1 MTEGRIVELG
11 SREVSLRRQAINLA
25 DRTFVYGRNLD
36 TSLVLRY
43 PAGFQRSLGGRI
55 VTVIDDSEQNVLS
68 MACVRNFQLNR
79 DGRQYTGCMIGLVCS
94 APEQRRQGLATRLLE
109 AIVENARHLG
119 TDIAVLWSG
128 HRDFYRSRDWAQRSS
143 GLFGK
148 LALPHDDRAPTEGLD
163 QLSTRTVRR
172 LEKLRPADSRI
183 LPRRP
188 LPLWRTLPL
197 PADSIELCIQED
209 AYAIVGRSQ
218 DTTAYLFELGGNA
231 SIWPKLWPS
240 VVGTADNLF
249 ANATEATQS
258 AEWLMSMGAQLIPQT
273 LAFWQFLSPR
283 SAALRAATPNIPFF
297 DRL

>member
-1 MTEGRIVELG
+1 M
-11 SREVSLRRQAINLA
+11 
-25 DRTFVYGRNLD
+25 
-36 TSLVLRY
+36 
-43 PAGFQRSLGGRI
+43 
-55 VTVIDDSEQNVLS
+55 
-68 MACVRNFQLNR
+68 
-79 DGRQYTGCMIGLVCS
+79 
-94 APEQRRQGLATRLLE
+94 
-109 AIVENARHLG
+109 
-119 TDIAVLWSG
+119 
-128 HRDFYRSRDWAQRSS
+128 
-143 GLFGK
+143 
-148 LALPHDDRAPTEGLD
+148 
-163 QLSTRTVRR
+163 
-172 LEKLRPADSRI
+172 
-183 LPRRP
+183 
-188 LPLWRTLPL
+188 
-197 PADSIELCIQED
+197 CIQED